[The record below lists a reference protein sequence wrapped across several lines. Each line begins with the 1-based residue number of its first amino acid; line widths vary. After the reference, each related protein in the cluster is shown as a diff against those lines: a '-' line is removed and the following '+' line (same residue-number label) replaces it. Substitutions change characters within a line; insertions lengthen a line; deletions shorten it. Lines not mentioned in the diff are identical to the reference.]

1 MKIESLAL
9 MFVFAVI
16 IFGCRTEPTDGG
28 NPDGG
33 PNCQFGYNVPYAAHV
48 LLTLENSYNTRVATL
63 VDADQTPGSYVI
75 NFNAGL
81 YPSGVYFIV
90 LDIKGSN
97 NQDSSITRNTTIFR
111 P

>member
-33 PNCQFGYNVPYAAHV
+33 PNC
-48 LLTLENSYNTRVATL
+48 
-63 VDADQTPGSYVI
+63 
-75 NFNAGL
+75 
-81 YPSGVYFIV
+81 PSHA
-90 LDIKGSN
+90 
-97 NQDSSITRNTTIFR
+97 
-111 P
+111 